1 MAIARAFVSRVPYLF
16 ADEPTGNLDEK
27 NAEKIMEL
35 IRTLHEETK
44 NTIIM
49 ITHDRGIASH
59 ADRLFRLS
67 GGALTL
73 EK

>member
-1 MAIARAFVSRVPYLF
+1 MAIARAFVADVPYLF

-27 NAEKIMEL
+27 NAQKIMEL

-59 ADRLFRLS
+59 ADMVYRLA
-67 GGALTL
+67 GGALQIQ
-73 EK
+73 K

>member
-1 MAIARAFVSRVPYLF
+1 VAIARAFVADVPYLF

-49 ITHDRGIASH
+49 ITHDRGIAEH
-59 ADRLFRLS
+59 ADMLYRLRS
-67 GGALTL
+67 GELIL